1 MDPPSTSTWTELARP
16 TSSSRLSSATS
27 AAAVLPASGDHDYTS
42 SAASAPLKSTPPKDA
57 TEGQPS
63 RNNCDRRRP
72 DEENPSRLVNM
83 SSQLLGKTVTP
94 FLREHMPGVYAP
106 IGKPEAQMPHMLRQ
120 EKNPNSKFCY
130 RHRPDA
136 KCRRAADENK
146 MVTIQNVSSFC
157 FNWYSLC

>member
-1 MDPPSTSTWTELARP
+1 MDLPSTSTRTELARP
-16 TSSSRLSSATS
+16 SSSSRF
-27 AAAVLPASGDHDYTS
+27 S
-42 SAASAPLKSTPPKDA
+42 SAASAAVVPPAGGDDDYTSSVAPAALKSTPPKDA

-83 SSQLLGKTVTP
+83 SAQLLGKTVTP
-94 FLREHMPGVYAP
+94 FLREHIPGIYAP
-106 IGKPEAQMPHMLRQ
+106 IGKPEAQVPPTLRQ

-146 MVTIQNVSSFC
+146 MVMIQSVSSFY
-157 FNWYSLC
+157 FH